1 MTLIDLIKKAREE
14 ETTITKMAFE
24 EWAYLD
30 QSSQI
35 ALGQELCVLFD
46 QELTNEIDLKFSL
59 FTNQTHLFFDYFTS
73 YIFEKIINNGVG
85 EEIKLN
91 EDFLD
96 LLHFIVCT
104 TNEDDFNENENG
116 LIDWLES
123 NTNCSIRNEKEI
135 FNGDYESYVITNDLI
150 ELLKKVVEL
159 LSGE

>member
-1 MTLIDLIKKAREE
+1 MTLIDLFKKARKE

-30 QSSQI
+30 QSSQV

-46 QELTNEIDLKFSL
+46 QELTNEIDLKYSL
-59 FTNQTHLFFDYFTS
+59 FTHQAHLFFDYFTS
-73 YIFEKIINNGVG
+73 FIFEEIINNGVG

-96 LLHFIVCT
+96 LLNYIVCT
-104 TNEDDFNENENG
+104 TNEDDFNEEEND
-116 LIDWLES
+116 LIDLLEGK
-123 NTNCSIRNEKEI
+123 TNHSIRNKEEI

>member
-59 FTNQTHLFFDYFTS
+59 FTNQAHLFFDYFTS

-96 LLHFIVCT
+96 LLHYIVCT
-104 TNEDDFNENENG
+104 TNENDFIEEEND
-116 LIDWLES
+116 LIDLLDGK
-123 NTNCSIRNEKEI
+123 TNHSIRIEKET
-135 FNGDYESYVITNDLI
+135 FNGDYESYVITNELI
-150 ELLKKVVEL
+150 ELLRKVVEL